1 MSSWTWRRQSS
12 VRIVVTATGID
23 GTVTR
28 WYPEIRQGHEAQT
41 IALPTYIRS
50 VTIERP
56 RRVRVHLGLLR
67 AARRAR

>member
-1 MSSWTWRRQSS
+1 MTAWHWGRSTA
-12 VRIVVTATGID
+12 VRIVVTATGLD

-41 IALPTYIRS
+41 IALPAHTRS

-56 RRVRVHLGLLR
+56 RRVRVHLGQLR
-67 AARRAR
+67 AVRRAR

>member
-1 MSSWTWRRQSS
+1 MVVWNWGRSAA

-50 VTIERP
+50 VTIERH
-56 RRVRVHLGLLR
+56 RRVRVHLGHLR
-67 AARRAR
+67 AARKAR

>member
-1 MSSWTWRRQSS
+1 VNTWIWRRQNP

-56 RRVRVHLGLLR
+56 RRVRIHLGHLR
-67 AARRAR
+67 AARKAR